1 MTPDLGADAPC
12 LLSGI
17 DNHRDLHAP
26 TDRRPDLST
35 RATIHDL
42 VIRFYREIVFDDLL
56 APVFDEVAEADWTI
70 HIPNLID
77 YWCWIVLGTNR
88 YHGSVTATH
97 RRLHSLQEL
106 EPAQCDRWYQLWCST
121 IDDSWTGPCAEKA
134 RTHAAALMAGMAKHV
149 FGFNGHPPAA
159 PDLQSGLAAPSVL
172 TAATPLPGGQVR
184 PERVESGTQPGELLE
199 VDASERRHPILPG
212 VGEP

>member
-56 APVFDEVAEADWTI
+56 APVFDEVAEVDWTI

-88 YHGSVTATH
+88 HPRFGH
-97 RRLHSLQEL
+97 R
-106 EPAQCDRWYQLWCST
+106 
-121 IDDSWTGPCAEKA
+121 
-134 RTHAAALMAGMAKHV
+134 
-149 FGFNGHPPAA
+149 HPSA
-159 PDLQSGLAAPSVL
+159 P
-172 TAATPLPGGQVR
+172 PLPPGAGTGSLRPLVPALVLDDRRQLDRALRREGKDACGGAHGWHGQARVR
-184 PERVESGTQPGELLE
+184 V
-199 VDASERRHPILPG
+199 
-212 VGEP
+212 